1 MRIDKKPYAV
11 SNEEKAV
18 IKDYC
23 DKAKDLCDA
32 QAAFM
37 KSTCTLADKIKNKE
51 IFLDIV
57 KQVQL
62 PAVQVHIRTRVEEEK
77 LEGKMYR
84 ELTLLLHLLNYRTI
98 HPNAIEQIRTMA
110 AFMYSVLYEQITG
123 LQKAQGVTPF
133 KCLNTGKKQP
143 GGPGRASEA
152 GKSSRSLE
160 DVAAMEGEPAAKKLK
175 VTPKPR

>member
-1 MRIDKKPYAV
+1 M
-11 SNEEKAV
+11 
-18 IKDYC
+18 
-23 DKAKDLCDA
+23 
-32 QAAFM
+32 
-37 KSTCTLADKIKNKE
+37 
-51 IFLDIV
+51 

-62 PAVQVHIRTRVEEEK
+62 PTVQVHIRTWVEEEK

-123 LQKAQGVTPF
+123 LQKAQGGCSTEFMCGVTPF

-175 VTPKPR
+175 VKSWQRL